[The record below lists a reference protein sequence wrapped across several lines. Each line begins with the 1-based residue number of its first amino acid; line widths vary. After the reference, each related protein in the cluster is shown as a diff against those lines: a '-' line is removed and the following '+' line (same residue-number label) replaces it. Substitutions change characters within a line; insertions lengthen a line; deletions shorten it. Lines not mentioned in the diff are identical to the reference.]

1 MIRKVSALL
10 AAFAFAVT
18 TLAPVAE
25 ADARDRRG
33 GYHHRDYDR
42 HHGRR
47 DRDHGDAVAAGAVGL
62 ILGLALGSMASQP
75 RDRGYDCRDNYQ
87 RCAPPPPPPCRN
99 PCGYERDSYY
109 DPRYDDRYRDQ
120 RYDDRSAYES
130 DYGYDPY
137 EEEPREQC
145 TRRER
150 QWDRY
155 ANRYVTVD
163 VRC

>member
-1 MIRKVSALL
+1 MIRKVSALV
-10 AAFAFAVT
+10 AALVLGLTA
-18 TLAPVAE
+18 LAPTAAV
-25 ADARDRRG
+25 ARDRH
-33 GYHHRDYDR
+33 GYHDRGYYRDYDHR
-42 HHGRR
+42 RWRGR
-47 DRDHGDAVAAGAVGL
+47 DDHGDAVAAGAVGL

-75 RDRGYDCRDNYQ
+75 REPSCYDNYQ

-99 PCGYERDSYY
+99 PCGYDDSYY
-109 DPRYDDRYRDQ
+109 RQDPRYDDRY
-120 RYDDRSAYES
+120 YDDRGGSAYEQ

-137 EEEPREQC
+137 QDQPREQC

-163 VRC
+163 VPC